1 MLRTAPARAMRA
13 TRPAVAP
20 RARLIT
26 GKAEIEEASAT
37 AARAR
42 VGWAASD
49 VDRRGERFADPRE
62 ERVRERKDMWEGEVR
77 ARTVF

>member
-1 MLRTAPARAMRA
+1 MRA
-13 TRPAVAP
+13 TWPAVAP

-26 GKAEIEEASAT
+26 GKAEIEAGSAT

-42 VGWAASD
+42 VGWAATD
-49 VDRRGERFADPRE
+49 VDGRGERFAEPRE
-62 ERVRERKDMWEGEVR
+62 ARERERKVMCEGEVR